1 MDSCALWLLINPI
14 LLPPLVVETCHQQVQ
29 LVSVGAVKMHVA
41 HVVVGNI
48 SLDSLS
54 LMAGTL
60 NILIAIDIGKE
71 VLHFGSA
78 RVGG

>member
-48 SLDSLS
+48 SLDALYLLAS
-54 LMAGTL
+54 TL
-60 NILIAIDIGKE
+60 GIFIAIDIGKE
-71 VLHFGSA
+71 ILHFRSA
-78 RVGG
+78 RFGW